1 MSRKSTAER
10 KKEVLDIA
18 KKIIYEKGFYRLT
31 IRNISDKMNIS
42 EAAIYRHFKGKEN
55 IIDQL
60 TDLVFS
66 EGCSFDIESTENPV
80 EVLKKFIDKQIEF
93 FEKNPYLSIISFQDD
108 MFREYPKIK
117 EKFIHHQKKREDEII
132 NLIQRGIEKNLIQ
145 NKVNPEVFASLY
157 MGSIRLTVLKWKNS
171 NFNYSL
177 SDKLQEIKRE
187 LFKYLE
193 GDY

>member
-42 EAAIYRHFKGKEN
+42 EAAIYRHFKGKED

-157 MGSIRLTVLKWKNS
+157 MGSIRITVLKWKNS

-177 SDKLQEIKRE
+177 SEKLQEIKRE

>member
-42 EAAIYRHFKGKEN
+42 EAAIYRHFKGKED

-66 EGCSFDIESTENPV
+66 EGCSFNIESTKNPV

>member
-42 EAAIYRHFKGKEN
+42 EAAIYRHFKGKED

>member
-42 EAAIYRHFKGKEN
+42 EAAIYRHFKGKED

-66 EGCSFDIESTENPV
+66 EGCTFDIESTENPV

-157 MGSIRLTVLKWKNS
+157 MGSIRITVLKWKNS

-177 SDKLQEIKRE
+177 SEKLQEIKRE

>member
-42 EAAIYRHFKGKEN
+42 EAAIYRHFKGKED

-66 EGCSFDIESTENPV
+66 EGCSFNIESTENPV

-177 SDKLQEIKRE
+177 SDKLEEIKRE